1 MTRPRNR
8 TGRRMRCPALPTPP
22 DTVDCVAIVVPVPL
36 LPFMRM
42 LFQRTYQRGLWE
54 REEDYERAV
63 SYFSQIE
70 AEMFLCSG
78 TGAEVIE
85 NQNKNQC
92 SLMAF
97 LVSILSQPLGLP
109 IDPATALT
117 LCEIIRA
124 GVGAISGSP
133 EDVAAR
139 ATLLDVQD
147 LGIGMNTNQ
156 LEGYQK
162 VIAEL
167 IGGVGVVPG
176 VD

>member
-1 MTRPRNR
+1 M
-8 TGRRMRCPALPTPP
+8 
-22 DTVDCVAIVVPVPL
+22 
-36 LPFMRM
+36 
-42 LFQRTYQRGLWE
+42 YQRGLWE

-63 SYFSQIE
+63 SYFGQIE
-70 AEMFLCSG
+70 AEMFLCSSA
-78 TGAEVIE
+78 TGATEIIE
-85 NQNKNQC
+85 AQNKNQC
-92 SLMAF
+92 SLIAF

-124 GVGAISGSP
+124 GIGAVGGSP

-139 ATLLDVQD
+139 AALLDVQEI
-147 LGIGMNTNQ
+147 GVGMNTNQ

-167 IGGVGVVPG
+167 IGGTGVVPN